1 MEIVGSPSN
10 YAYIKVYKIKVMSF
24 KHERF
29 DRHDVFTMD
38 DTSFVLDLIQEV
50 RRSNIDNDNLINM
63 LFGLFDGYWYLG
75 VESAL
80 RYHSI
85 VSDTNMDRLSALL
98 KRVDSYI
105 KTNGQTY
112 TIV

>member
-1 MEIVGSPSN
+1 
-10 YAYIKVYKIKVMSF
+10 MSF

-29 DRHDVFTMD
+29 DRHDAFTMD
-38 DTSFVLDLIQEV
+38 DTSFVLDVIQEV
-50 RRSNIDNDNLINM
+50 KRSNIDNDNLINM

-80 RYHSI
+80 RTIKGMPASMIDELSI
-85 VSDTNMDRLSALL
+85 VL
-98 KRVDSYI
+98 KKVYAYI
-105 KTNGQTY
+105 EKNGQTY

>member
-1 MEIVGSPSN
+1 MPILR
-10 YAYIKVYKIKVMSF
+10 YKNKGYMSF

-29 DRHDVFTMD
+29 DRHDVFEMK
-38 DTSFVLDLIQEV
+38 DTSLVLDIIQEV
-50 RRSNIDNDNLINM
+50 RKLDGDNDNLINM

-80 RYHSI
+80 RTIKGMPASMIDELSI
-85 VSDTNMDRLSALL
+85 VL
-98 KRVDSYI
+98 KKVYAYI
-105 KTNGQTY
+105 EKNGQTY

>member
-1 MEIVGSPSN
+1 MPILR
-10 YAYIKVYKIKVMSF
+10 YIKIKVMTF

-38 DTSFVLDLIQEV
+38 DTSLVLDIIQEV
-50 RRSNIDNDNLINM
+50 RKHDGDNDNLINM

-80 RYHSI
+80 RTINGIPTSMIDELSI
-85 VSDTNMDRLSALL
+85 VL
-98 KRVDSYI
+98 KKVNAYI
-105 KTNGQTY
+105 EANGQTY
-112 TIV
+112 TMV

>member
-1 MEIVGSPSN
+1 MPILR
-10 YAYIKVYKIKVMSF
+10 YIKIKVMTF

-38 DTSFVLDLIQEV
+38 DTSLVLDIIQEV
-50 RRSNIDNDNLINM
+50 RKHDGDNDNLINM
-63 LFGLFDGYWYLG
+63 LFGLFDGYWYIG

-80 RYHSI
+80 RYVKGMPTSMIDDPSI
-85 VSDTNMDRLSALL
+85 VL
-98 KRVDSYI
+98 KKVNSYI

-112 TIV
+112 TRV

>member
-1 MEIVGSPSN
+1 MPILR
-10 YAYIKVYKIKVMSF
+10 YIKIKVMTF

-38 DTSFVLDLIQEV
+38 DTSLVLDIIQQV
-50 RRSNIDNDNLINM
+50 RKHDGDNDNLINM

-80 RYHSI
+80 RYVKGMPASMIEDLSI
-85 VSDTNMDRLSALL
+85 VL
-98 KRVDSYI
+98 KRVNAYI

-112 TIV
+112 TRV

>member
-1 MEIVGSPSN
+1 MPILR
-10 YAYIKVYKIKVMSF
+10 YIKIKVMTF

-38 DTSFVLDLIQEV
+38 DTSLVLDIIQEV
-50 RRSNIDNDNLINM
+50 RKHDGDNDNLINM

-80 RYHSI
+80 RYVKGMPASMIDELSI
-85 VSDTNMDRLSALL
+85 VL
-98 KRVDSYI
+98 KRVNAYI

-112 TIV
+112 TMV